1 MIRLSRVGLLLWSAM
16 AVVLV
21 VESQT
26 FAAMIGIEL
35 SLYGMFIV
43 WLVLVAFLVLL
54 TIWPADE
61 SGQATSS

>member
-26 FAAMIGIEL
+26 LAAMVGIEL
-35 SLYGMFIV
+35 SLLGMFLVWTVIV
-43 WLVLVAFLVLL
+43 VILLVL
-54 TIWPADE
+54 TIWPDDTE
-61 SGQATSS
+61 PNP